1 MTAQAASCKL
11 PKSYFKHVS
20 CTASA
25 GYFLA
30 TKDYGAPVALIDNRG
45 KTVVDLMGYQRAD
58 GKRLAEGLLP
68 VLRGNRVGYVNLQG
82 REVVPPM
89 YDTISE
95 GGSFARAAS
104 EGKIVVKR
112 GGEFGVINT
121 RNQTVV
127 PFSKAISNIDDFNDG
142 HARVYKGKAISWVN
156 NNGNPTADPTK
167 YRDKDLENK
176 SLENLAASNKPN
188 SSPSKN
194 SQEAVTPNQ
203 AQQKPTAPTKPPFTT
218 LQAHQQDGRWGFV
231 DDEGTIMITYSFD
244 EVRPFSEGLAA
255 VRIADEWGFLN
266 LGGDLVVP
274 FSFQNSGE
282 VADLSNSYLG
292 APSFVFNQ
300 GKAWVATVNGQK
312 QCIDKKFAEV
322 ACDF

>member
-1 MTAQAASCKL
+1 MVPQISQAASCKL

-20 CTASA
+20 CTANA

-45 KTVVDLMGYQRAD
+45 KIVVDLNGYQRAD
-58 GKRLAEGLLP
+58 GKRLSEGLLP
-68 VLRGNRVGYVNLQG
+68 ILRGNRVGYVNLQG

-89 YDTISE
+89 YDPINE

-104 EGKIVVKR
+104 DGKIVVKR
-112 GGEFGVINT
+112 GGQFGVINAS
-121 RNQTVV
+121 NQTVL
-127 PFSKAISNIDDFNDG
+127 PFSAAISNIDNFNND
-142 HARVYKGKAISWVN
+142 HARVVKGKSVSWIN
-156 NNGNPTADPTK
+156 SNGNPTADPTK
-167 YRDKDLENK
+167 PRETASQDVAAIAKPASDKPAL
-176 SLENLAASNKPN
+176 S
-188 SSPSKN
+188 
-194 SQEAVTPNQ
+194 
-203 AQQKPTAPTKPPFTT
+203 QKPAAPTKPPFTT

-231 DDEGTIMITYSFD
+231 DDEGVIMITYSFD

-255 VRIADEWGFLN
+255 VRIDNEWGFLN

-274 FSFQNSGE
+274 FSFKNTE
-282 VADLSNSYLG
+282 AVANLSDSYFG

-312 QCIDKKFAEV
+312 QCIDKKFAAV

>member
-1 MTAQAASCKL
+1 MLMAAITLPLSITAEAASCKL

-45 KTVVDLMGYQRAD
+45 KIVVDLMGYQRAD

-68 VLRGNRVGYVNLQG
+68 ILRNSRVGYVNLQG
-82 REVVPPM
+82 REVIPPI
-89 YDTISE
+89 YDTINE

-104 EGKIVVKR
+104 DGKIVVKR
-112 GGEFGVINT
+112 DGQFGVINGK
-121 RNQTVV
+121 NQTIV
-127 PFSKAISNIDDFNDG
+127 PFSKAISNIDNFNNG
-142 HARVYKGKAISWVN
+142 HAKVYKGKAVSWVN
-156 NNGNPTADPTK
+156 SDGNPTADPTK
-167 YRDKDLENK
+167 PRAT
-176 SLENLAASNKPN
+176 SSAASAVSNP
-188 SSPSKN
+188 KN
-194 SQEAVTPNQ
+194 PPENIAVNQ
-203 AQQKPTAPTKPPFTT
+203 NTQKPAPPKAPFTT

-231 DDEGTIMITYSFD
+231 DDDGTIMITYSFD
-244 EVRPFSEGLAA
+244 EARPFSEGLAA

-274 FSFQNSGE
+274 FSFQNSPE
-282 VADLSNSYLG
+282 VANLADNYFG